1 MTIKVKAAGKNMD
14 KKRAADQGM
23 KIKAA
28 IHNKKKAAGQGKQIK
43 TVAAN
48 TQGKNMDHNKKR
60 AADQG
65 RKTLSI
71 GFPHCQYL
79 SYDN

>member
-1 MTIKVKAAGKNMD
+1 MMIKVKAAGKNMD
-14 KKRAADQGM
+14 KKRAADPGM

-28 IHNKKKAAGQGKQIK
+28 VHNKKKSADQDKQIK
-43 TVAAN
+43 TVTAN
-48 TQGKNMDHNKKR
+48 TQGENMDHNKKR
-60 AADQG
+60 AATQG